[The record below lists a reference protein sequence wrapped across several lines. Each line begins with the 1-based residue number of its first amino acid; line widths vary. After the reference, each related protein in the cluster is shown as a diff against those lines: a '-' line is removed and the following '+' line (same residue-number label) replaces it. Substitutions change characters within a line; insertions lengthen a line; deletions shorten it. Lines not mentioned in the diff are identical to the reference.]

1 MSNNCELQ
9 TQFQTKYI
17 LHCQYN
23 SIEEKNFSQSH
34 DNKALC
40 DYAEGFQSLSRNVD
54 SIFSKMEVDHKKKT
68 CQQSRKLFL
77 KADQCSTLQD
87 DQKADINDYETQETI
102 NSINSFIIK
111 SLIPIPEK
119 LNGNKKQQ
127 NIFKNSVQSSQKTN
141 QSSVQ
146 TASSTQIY
154 ESNGNGLNEKEKNF
168 FLDLPLNQ
176 SRCIFDENDDENKN
190 SLKNQACIAMQRS
203 GIDNQQN
210 SLSKRVTFQDL
221 LLKDKFQKFE
231 ENQSLLL
238 EQGKLE
244 EKITNSDTNYIQ
256 MILKKR
262 KNQY

>member
-1 MSNNCELQ
+1 
-9 TQFQTKYI
+9 
-17 LHCQYN
+17 
-23 SIEEKNFSQSH
+23 
-34 DNKALC
+34 
-40 DYAEGFQSLSRNVD
+40 
-54 SIFSKMEVDHKKKT
+54 MEVDHKKKT

-77 KADQCSTLQD
+77 KADQCSTLQDLLQID

-244 EKITNSDTNYIQ
+244 EKITNSEGKQARKHSFQTSDLDMDYFNIKNEELIQ
-256 MILKKR
+256 DLLDKEISYQVQNKKYFFSEMPQPYLKI
-262 KNQY
+262 